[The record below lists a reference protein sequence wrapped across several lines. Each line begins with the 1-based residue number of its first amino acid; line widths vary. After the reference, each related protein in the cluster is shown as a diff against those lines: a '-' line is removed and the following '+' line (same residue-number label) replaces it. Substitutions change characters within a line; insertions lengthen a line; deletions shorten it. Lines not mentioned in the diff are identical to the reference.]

1 MIENQQTDS
10 REEKERDEDQEHVDD
25 YVLENGDL
33 DDDVL
38 PLLESEG
45 LHFYIPILFVVLE
58 AFPDAPD
65 SWIGD
70 ELVLIGEPEV
80 PADFFVG
87 CVFVDEDVSVEGE
100 ES

>member
-25 YVLENGDL
+25 YVLVDGDL

-45 LHFYIPILFVVLE
+45 LYLLHIVFVVLE
-58 AFPDAPD
+58 AVPDAPD

-80 PADFFVG
+80 PAGFFVG